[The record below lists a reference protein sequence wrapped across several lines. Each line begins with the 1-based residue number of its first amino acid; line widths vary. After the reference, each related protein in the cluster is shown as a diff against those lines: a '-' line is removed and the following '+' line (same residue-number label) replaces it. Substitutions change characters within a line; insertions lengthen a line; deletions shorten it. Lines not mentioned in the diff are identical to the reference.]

1 VNNNTLNDYQIN
13 NKGKMKTFLQTI
25 GNTPVIQIE
34 EFPAK
39 IFAKLE
45 GFNPGGSIKDRAA
58 LKMIEVAEREGKLNK
73 GDCLI
78 EVSSGNTGIAMA
90 MIAAAKGYNIKIV
103 VPSTTAAGK
112 VKIMEKF
119 GGEVIFDDRLRQEI
133 IPEIKKKIENG
144 EKLVYLNQYENPNN
158 VTAHYEGT
166 GKELAE
172 QMADNKPD
180 FFVAGIGTG
189 GTITGISRRLKEIY
203 PDVKVIGVMPQV
215 GHEIIEGIK
224 SIKEG
229 FVPPVMDEKI
239 VDEMYELTEEQSLVG
254 RDYLAGSKGILVG
267 PSSGA
272 SMYAALEVAKK
283 NPGTNIAVIFPDRGE
298 RYI

>member
-1 VNNNTLNDYQIN
+1 
-13 NKGKMKTFLQTI
+13 MKTFLQSI
-25 GNTPVIQIE
+25 GNTPLIQVE

-58 LKMIEVAEREGKLNK
+58 LKMIEAAEKEGKLKK

-78 EVSSGNTGIAMA
+78 EVSSGNTGIAMS
-90 MIAAAKGYNIKIV
+90 MIAAAKGYNMKVV

-119 GGEVIFDDRLRQEI
+119 GAEVIFDDRLRQEI
-133 IPEIKKKIENG
+133 IPEIKEKIANG
-144 EKLVYLNQYENPNN
+144 ESLVYLNQYENENN
-158 VTAHYEGT
+158 VIAHYEGS
-166 GKELAE
+166 GKEILE
-172 QMADNKPD
+172 QIDEGTDID
-180 FFVAGIGTG
+180 FYVAGVGTG
-189 GTITGISRRLKEIY
+189 GTLTGVARRLKEVF
-203 PDVKVIGVMPQV
+203 PDVKIIGVMPQV

-254 RDYLAGSKGILVG
+254 RDYLASAKGILVG

-272 SMYAALEVAKK
+272 SMYAALDVAKK
-283 NPGTNIAVIFPDRGE
+283 NPGKVIVTIFPDRGE

>member
-1 VNNNTLNDYQIN
+1 
-13 NKGKMKTFLQTI
+13 MKTFLQSI
-25 GNTPVIQIE
+25 GNTPMIQIE
-34 EFPAK
+34 EFPSK

-58 LKMIEVAEREGKLNK
+58 LKMIEAAEAKGILKK

-78 EVSSGNTGIAMA
+78 EVSSGNTGVAMS
-90 MIAAAKGYNIKIV
+90 MIAAAKGYNMKVV
-103 VPSTTAAGK
+103 VPPATAPGK

-119 GGEVIFDDRLRQEI
+119 GAEVIFDGRLRQEI
-133 IPEIKKKIENG
+133 IPEIKEKIANG
-144 EKLVYLNQYENPNN
+144 ENLVYLNQYENKNN
-158 VTAHYEGT
+158 VIAHYEGT
-166 GKELAE
+166 GKEIVE
-172 QMADNKPD
+172 QTEGINID

-189 GTITGISRRLKEIY
+189 GTITGIAKRLKEKY
-203 PDVKVIGVMPQV
+203 PEIKIIGVMPQV

-229 FVPPVMDEKI
+229 FVPPVMDQDLI
-239 VDEMYELTEEQSLVG
+239 DEIYELTEEQSLIG
-254 RDYLAGSKGILVG
+254 RDYLASAKGILVG

-272 SMYAALEVAKK
+272 SMYAALEVGKK
-283 NPGTNIAVIFPDRGE
+283 NPGKSIVTVFPDRGE